1 MKTIKLPPNHNR
13 VISVTAKTIE
23 EELNEL
29 EIVLTQKNNNS
40 IIRKFIPSF
49 SDEKRK
55 YLMEKINALRKL
67 NNTMFIELNLK
78 PSEITEEQIVKGKI
92 AYLWTVLIDS
102 KANALK
108 GYGDLPDDLAQILD
122 SHIDTLLKAIEEM
135 R

>member
-1 MKTIKLPPNHNR
+1 
-13 VISVTAKTIE
+13 
-23 EELNEL
+23 
-29 EIVLTQKNNNS
+29 VLTQKNNNS

-78 PSEITEEQIVKGKI
+78 SSEITEEQIVKGKI

>member
-55 YLMEKINALRKL
+55 YLIEKINALRKL

-78 PSEITEEQIVKGKI
+78 SSEITEEQIVKGKI
-92 AYLWTVLIDS
+92 VYLWTVLIDS

>member
-78 PSEITEEQIVKGKI
+78 SSEITEEQIVKGKI